1 MADARRRPSEEE
13 AEASKEAH
21 EQRYRSL
28 GTGSGTWLDGVA
40 RNVGLPDSMQK
51 HVDDS
56 TFNRTMHGRIVGEAE
71 QAEYRAKMKR
81 WGYTAAAVMTVGS
94 VSFVLG
100 AYLRSRAPKR
110 VASLTAKEALR
121 QIEFRKKG
129 VLDPSPAQLKGQEE
143 ELVALQTRWQEL
155 RTRHYER
162 HPFLYRD
169 D

>member
-1 MADARRRPSEEE
+1 MADAKRRPSEAE
-13 AEASKEAH
+13 ADASKEAH
-21 EQRYRSL
+21 EERYRSL

-51 HVDDS
+51 HVDES
-56 TFNRTMHGRIVGEAE
+56 TFNRTVRGRIVGEAE

-94 VSFVLG
+94 
-100 AYLRSRAPKR
+100 
-110 VASLTAKEALR
+110 
-121 QIEFRKKG
+121 I
-129 VLDPSPAQLKGQEE
+129 KGQEE
-143 ELVALQTRWQEL
+143 ELAALQTRWQEL